1 MCDWLGV
8 GCDEVVALGDG
19 DNDIE
24 FLQAAGLG
32 LAMKNARDV
41 LKEVAAGV
49 TERTNDEDGV
59 AHELRRLR
67 SEGLLASATKEAA

>member
-8 GCDEVVALGDG
+8 GCDEVVAFGDG